1 MVESRQVLLFIFIML
16 TFAAFTL
23 EKTYSQNLSLPN
35 DMNPA
40 SVTNMTVP
48 LNTDGLQIVI
58 RNDTIG
64 KSDNE
69 QVSDLYIPLVTAGA
83 AIGGGVIG
91 SLLTYRHNRKIEEQ
105 KNKNAIRLENQ
116 RIIAGYKKEEF
127 NSRIREIVL
136 LELKYYSKL
145 LDDLIHT
152 TVISTHKAGWEVVLK
167 RPSQYTAMSLEKRVS
182 VFHPYVLT
190 KVEGAFHWFT
200 IFTHRFL
207 IEVDKH
213 LNNEITLERLRE
225 ILL

>member
-145 LDDLIHT
+145 LDNTYSYDSHQHT
-152 TVISTHKAGWEVVLK
+152 
-167 RPSQYTAMSLEKRVS
+167 
-182 VFHPYVLT
+182 
-190 KVEGAFHWFT
+190 
-200 IFTHRFL
+200 
-207 IEVDKH
+207 
-213 LNNEITLERLRE
+213 
-225 ILL
+225 